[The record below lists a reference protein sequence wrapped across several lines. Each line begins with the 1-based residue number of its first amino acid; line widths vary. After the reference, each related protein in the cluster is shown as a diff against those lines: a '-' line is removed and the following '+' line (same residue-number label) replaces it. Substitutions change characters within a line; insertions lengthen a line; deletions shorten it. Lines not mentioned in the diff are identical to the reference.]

1 MTLPP
6 LQGGE
11 NPVTIPENY
20 PSAAGLAFG
29 LISSEKEGV
38 GMGRCVIV
46 LTGGR
51 SGGHKAAVLGAVRS
65 FSEATLFMVCDC
77 FPGFPPHQAI
87 DSNVWSMSRKRRF

>member
-11 NPVTIPENY
+11 NPGTMPDNY
-20 PSAAGLAFG
+20 SSAASLAFG
-29 LISSEKEGV
+29 LIANEKEGV

-65 FSEATLFMVCDC
+65 FSKAT
-77 FPGFPPHQAI
+77 
-87 DSNVWSMSRKRRF
+87 

>member
-11 NPVTIPENY
+11 NHVTIPENY

-29 LISSEKEGV
+29 LVSNEKEGA

-65 FSEATLFMVCDC
+65 FSKATLSIVCDC
-77 FPGFPPHQAI
+77 FSGFPPHKTI
-87 DSNVWSMSRKRRF
+87 DSDVRGMSRKR